1 MPRINRYSAVTQ
13 KMADRLAA
21 AGYSKSPSTLES
33 WARSGLAPRPVRFS
47 RGRKGST
54 SAYPPGAFEQYLAV
68 ARVMQPG
75 RDVREAALMLI
86 SDGDLP
92 TSEGLFRRAVDYL
105 FEGSEVE
112 GDPLEL
118 ADQAYSAALADRQF
132 APMSRFLV
140 ANAKAAA
147 LTDQLTCQ
155 SLAPEAVVE
164 GAMVNSLA
172 AMHGR
177 PIPSDGALSEMGAAI
192 GFFEPGLPDEEVESR
207 SRFLDALY
215 DEVYN
220 FEFLR
225 KTASNVTPER
235 LQAAVRE
242 YRSDAPDLPLGLLD
256 ALPPAMQSLM
266 GAIIGVALIRMEN
279 LGGQQ
284 WFDRVVAPVEPS
296 IGSSLG

>member
-1 MPRINRYSAVTQ
+1 VPRINRYSAVTQ

-118 ADQAYSAALADRQF
+118 ADQAYSAALARPVRSHVQVPRGERQ
-132 APMSRFLV
+132 
-140 ANAKAAA
+140 
-147 LTDQLTCQ
+147 
-155 SLAPEAVVE
+155 
-164 GAMVNSLA
+164 
-172 AMHGR
+172 
-177 PIPSDGALSEMGAAI
+177 
-192 GFFEPGLPDEEVESR
+192 
-207 SRFLDALY
+207 
-215 DEVYN
+215 
-220 FEFLR
+220 
-225 KTASNVTPER
+225 
-235 LQAAVRE
+235 
-242 YRSDAPDLPLGLLD
+242 
-256 ALPPAMQSLM
+256 
-266 GAIIGVALIRMEN
+266 
-279 LGGQQ
+279 
-284 WFDRVVAPVEPS
+284 
-296 IGSSLG
+296 GSSADRSTNLPAPRTRSGG